1 MVDTVKDL
9 GEILKS
15 AEDQLKNDT
24 RTADM
29 RIKRMGVVNEDP
41 NLAMNGWVGL
51 YADTVRYGPR
61 TIGGGNRH
69 WDLTPTFRIIVQAV
83 DRMDSA
89 KAHEKLEQYIKKV
102 LDVFLSERTLGG
114 HLDTLTEM
122 TITYAFS
129 DEDRDSLHFEGA
141 LITLS
146 FVGRT
151 N

>member
-15 AEDQLKNDT
+15 AEDQLKSDT
-24 RTADM
+24 STKDM
-29 RIKRMGVVNEDP
+29 VIKRMGLANTDP

-51 YADTVRYGPR
+51 YADTVDYGPR
-61 TIGGGNRH
+61 TIGAGNRH
-69 WDLTPTFRIIVQAV
+69 WQFNPIFRIIVQAV
-83 DRMDSA
+83 DRADPA
-89 KAHEKLEQYIKKV
+89 NAHEKLEDYIKRV
-102 LDVFLSERTLGG
+102 LDVFLSDRTLGG
-114 HLDTLTEM
+114 HVSTLTAM
-122 TITYAFS
+122 NITYAFS

-146 FVGRT
+146 FEGRT

>member
-15 AEDQLKNDT
+15 AETQLKNDT

-29 RIKRMGVVNEDP
+29 VIKRMGVVNTDP
-41 NLAMNGWVGL
+41 NLASKGWVGL
-51 YADTVRYGPR
+51 YADTVDYGPR
-61 TIGGGNRH
+61 TIGTGSRH
-69 WDLTPTFRIIVQAV
+69 WQFTPTFRIIVQAV
-83 DRMDSA
+83 DRHDSA
-89 KAHEKLEQYIKKV
+89 QAHQKLERHIKDV
-102 LDVFLSERTLGG
+102 LDVFLSDRTLGG
-114 HLDTLTEM
+114 HVDTLSAM
-122 TITYAFS
+122 NITYAFS

-146 FVGRT
+146 FAGRT